1 MVCLSEFKIGDVVH
15 AKTFGHFCITDR
27 LKPCEI
33 IAIVEDYIKLKPYFY
48 NDTFTE
54 YASAFELFPE
64 NEWFREGELVTYTDR
79 GNIATFKSYT
89 KYGVKII
96 YNNEELEVNTG
107 YVRKLIK
114 GMKV

>member
-1 MVCLSEFKIGDVVH
+1 MSEFKIGDVVH
-15 AKTFGHFCITDR
+15 AKTFGYFCITDR

-33 IAIVEDYIKLKPYFY
+33 IDIVEDYIKIKPYFY
-48 NDTFTE
+48 DDIFTE

-64 NEWFREGELVTYTDR
+64 NKWFREGELVTYTDR
-79 GNIATFKSYT
+79 GNIAIFKSYT

-96 YNNEELEVNTG
+96 YNNKELEVNTS
-107 YVRKLIK
+107 YVGKLIK